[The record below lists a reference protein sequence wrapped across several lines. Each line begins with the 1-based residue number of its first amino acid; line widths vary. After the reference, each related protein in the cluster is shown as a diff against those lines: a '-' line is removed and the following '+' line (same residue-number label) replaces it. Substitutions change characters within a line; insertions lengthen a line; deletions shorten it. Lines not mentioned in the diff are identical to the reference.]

1 MPTMTLLPDGLAV
14 SGWNA
19 NTGTVNSALTTNNGD
34 TTYAEAGTN
43 GETCTL
49 TFAAPSVAESGISSI
64 TSVQFLSNGRFPAR
78 GSGGTNVDF
87 LFQVGTAL
95 PALSETINYPN
106 SAIHNT
112 RNGAVRTVNTAG
124 AAWSYSNLEQVKIK
138 ILKNGASS
146 PDVRITMINLLVTYV
161 AVTGYGNLVSG
172 IASANIGKINGIAT
186 ANIGKVN
193 GVD

>member
-19 NTGTVNSALTTNNGD
+19 NTGTVNDALTTNNGD

-78 GSGGTNVDF
+78 GGGGTRVEF
-87 LFQVGTAL
+87 LYVVGGT
-95 PALSETINYPN
+95 TGFGQNINYPN
-106 SAIHNT
+106 NFAHST
-112 RNGAVRTVNTAG
+112 RNGIVRTVNTAG
-124 AAWSYSNLEQVKIK
+124 AAWSYSDLEDVNIK
-138 ILKNGASS
+138 ITKIDNSS
-146 PDVRITMINLLVTYV
+146 PDVRITKINLLVTYEE
-161 AVTGYGNLVSG
+161 VTGYGNLVSG